1 MTETP
6 IGFGIIGSGN
16 MARVYADALATQVT
30 GGRLTAVAL
39 GIPCRIPCHRVRGR
53 HRSVGR
59 EPRRPTRC
67 RRGRHRH
74 AAFDP
79 PAAGAR
85 GRRGRQACLPREADG
100 PRRRRVRPD
109 HRRLQ
114 PCRGPTDD
122 RQADPPHGDVDAGQD
137 LRRRGADRRDPVP
150 PADERDARSGLRQRP
165 AELAVRSA
173 RGGRLPRLGRPR
185 LRRRALVHRR
195 RAGPHL
201 RGLRQLHRPAP
212 REPDGD
218 GPDPASRAGR
228 SPRSCCATRSD
239 RPGSGPGATTST
251 RSSARR
257 GRSSGTS
264 TGSSCTPGRATSSCW
279 ELPSWTLP
287 DFKPRDPRRIG
298 NTARQIDDFI
308 GTLRAGTPPTI
319 SGADGRAAIEM
330 TQAAKL
336 SAQTGRAVDLPL
348 PVAPTP

>member
-39 GIPCRIPCHRVRGR
+39 GTRADVPGLRVRGR

-59 EPRRPTRC
+59 EPRRPA
-67 RRGRHRH
+67 RRRRRRHRH

-79 PAAGAR
+79 PAAGPR

-114 PCRGPTDD
+114 ACRGPADD
-122 RQADPPHGDVDAGQD
+122 RQADPPHGDVDAGQG

-150 PADERDARSGLRQRP
+150 PADERDARIGLRQRP

-173 RGGRLPRLGRPR
+173 RGRRLPRLGSPR

-201 RGLRQLHRPAP
+201 RRLRQLHRPAP

-218 GPDPASRAGR
+218 GPDPPVEPG
-228 SPRSCCATRSD
+228 D
-239 RPGSGPGATTST
+239 RPDPAVLRDRTVRVRDPAQQPVPDRRHGGLDLLGPRPDRAAHRG
-251 RSSARR
+251 ARR
-257 GRSSGTS
+257 ARVGAAELDAPRLQ
-264 TGSSCTPGRATSSCW
+264 AT
-279 ELPSWTLP
+279 
-287 DFKPRDPRRIG
+287 
-298 NTARQIDDFI
+298 
-308 GTLRAGTPPTI
+308 
-319 SGADGRAAIEM
+319 
-330 TQAAKL
+330 
-336 SAQTGRAVDLPL
+336 
-348 PVAPTP
+348 